1 MKVYR
6 TRVAGHLAFA
16 ESVGR
21 PRTEVTQDVGDRPER
36 IFDGPV
42 RHVALMRPSELVV
55 RYVEFPGMREESD
68 WAGVFLSSE
77 DESALRAFASFEP
90 PAHDDWV
97 PDRLRGADATL
108 VRRSEEHT
116 SALQSLM
123 RVAY

>member
-1 MKVYR
+1 MRISDWSSDVCSSDLGLFASALLTARTRDAAKGAEAMKVYR

-55 RYVEFPGMREESD
+55 RSVEFPGMREESD
-68 WAGVFLSSE
+68 WAGE
-77 DESALRAFASFEP
+77 IGRASCRE
-90 PAHDDWV
+90 
-97 PDRLRGADATL
+97 RGCQDG
-108 VRRSEEHT
+108 
-116 SALQSLM
+116 
-123 RVAY
+123 